1 MELGEK
7 VGELAEQEWIMR
19 EVVTKAVQ
27 CFSNVLYKK
36 DSESLLR
43 FYIMG
48 SGSLVLLLYLA

>member
-1 MELGEK
+1 MGELG
-7 VGELAEQEWIMR
+7 EQEWIMR
-19 EVVTKAVQ
+19 EVTKAVQ
-27 CFSNVLYKK
+27 CFSYVLYRK